1 MIIQI
6 DTEKLNLLKLTPDQ
20 YVMLYYLNN
29 KLDCI
34 ISPQMKSEL
43 EKLQFIDTDGNITL
57 LGKSIFVEEKKDTI
71 DDLLKKMIEYFPK
84 GVKSG
89 GLPVRSS
96 IDREVKQKIEK
107 FRKEYDYSDDTIINA
122 CKKYSEDRKKEGY
135 TYMKVFKYFIGK
147 RGEGSLLADYC
158 SMILEGD
165 DTTKKLSD
173 FNIKLDNG

>member
-84 GVKSG
+84 GVKTG
-89 GLPVRSS
+89 GLLVRSS
-96 IDREVKQKIEK
+96 IDRELRAKMKK
-107 FRKEYDYSDDTIINA
+107 FKEEYDYKDDVIINA
-122 CKKYSEDRKKEGY
+122 CKIYSEDRKKAGY
-135 TYMKVFKYFIGK
+135 AYMKAFKYFIGK
-147 RGEGSLLADYC
+147 RGEGSSLADHC
-158 SMILEGD
+158 EMIINGGK
-165 DTTKKLSD
+165 TTTEQTGRNTKTL
-173 FNIKLDNG
+173 